1 MNIDG
6 IIITS
11 KAKETLRRLQ
21 AESNDVLNSCVKD
34 LTKLA
39 RKITIDG
46 SMSSDPP
53 REILSD
59 ASFLYSIVE
68 IFESLYANENND

>member
-11 KAKETLRRLQ
+11 KAKDTLLRLQ
-21 AESNDVLNSCVKD
+21 AEGNDVLNSCIKD

-39 RKITIDG
+39 RKITIEG

-59 ASFLYSIVE
+59 ASFLYSIAE
-68 IFESLYANENND
+68 MLESLYAYERND